1 MIHKSAQKYNLSQK
15 VVDEIYNE
23 TKSIV
28 EGLGYEL
35 VDIEYSEMYKS
46 LQVFV
51 LIWKKEKIQFEDCE
65 KVHPLISEMLDKFD
79 EDFPEKY
86 TLNISSVGLDRPIV
100 TDDDFRRNLDEEIID
115 SIVKKYGVLVKYDD
129 ENVVLKNA
137 KNEEFVIKR
146 KGNKFE
152 PYIRF

>member
-23 TKSIV
+23 TKSIL

-79 EDFPEKY
+79 GDFPEKY

>member
-1 MIHKSAQKYNLSQK
+1 
-15 VVDEIYNE
+15 
-23 TKSIV
+23 
-28 EGLGYEL
+28 
-35 VDIEYSEMYKS
+35 
-46 LQVFV
+46 
-51 LIWKKEKIQFEDCE
+51 
-65 KVHPLISEMLDKFD
+65 MLDKFD
-79 EDFPEKY
+79 GDFPEKY

>member
-15 VVDEIYNE
+15 EVDEIYNE

-79 EDFPEKY
+79 GDFPEQY

>member
-1 MIHKSAQKYNLSQK
+1 MIHKSAQKYNLSQE
-15 VVDEIYNE
+15 VVDKIFEE
-23 TKSIV
+23 SKSIV

-65 KVHPLISEMLDKFD
+65 KVHPLISDMLDKFD
-79 EDFPEKY
+79 GDFPEQY
-86 TLNISSVGLDRPIV
+86 TLNISSVGLDRPIIS
-100 TDDDFRRNLDEEIID
+100 DDDFRRNVDQEIVEATI
-115 SIVKKYGVLVKYDD
+115 KKYGILVKYDD
-129 ENVVLKNA
+129 ENVVLKND

>member
-79 EDFPEKY
+79 GDFPEQY

>member
-23 TKSIV
+23 TKLIV

-51 LIWKKEKIQFEDCE
+51 FIWKKEKIQFEDCE

-79 EDFPEKY
+79 GDFPEQY